1 MASRAHRAP
10 FGTAVKK
17 GLTLARYLDYIDQ
30 ENTSAD
36 PLACS
41 PVPELLQLE

>member
-1 MASRAHRAP
+1 MSDAAMQSLGNGRRGASDAVRA
-10 FGTAVKK
+10 AVKK

-36 PLACS
+36 LR
-41 PVPELLQLE
+41 